1 MNTPTIS
8 LEQLETALRRLPSKR
23 YKEVLLFIEFLEHMT
38 GDKQEDDADEDED
51 LWAAVSVH
59 HAYRD
64 SHPEEPPE
72 IFDSADDF
80 LRATADL

>member
-8 LEQLETALRRLPSKR
+8 LEQLETALRRLPSRR
-23 YKEVLLFIEFLEHMT
+23 YKEVLLFIEFLEYMT
-38 GDKQEDDADEDED
+38 GDRQNTDEDED
-51 LWAAVSVH
+51 LWAAVSAH
-59 HAYRD
+59 LAYRD

-80 LRATADL
+80 LRATAAL

>member
-1 MNTPTIS
+1 MKTPTIS

-23 YKEVLLFIEFLEHMT
+23 YKEVLLFIEFLEYMT
-38 GDKQEDDADEDED
+38 GDRQEAGEDED